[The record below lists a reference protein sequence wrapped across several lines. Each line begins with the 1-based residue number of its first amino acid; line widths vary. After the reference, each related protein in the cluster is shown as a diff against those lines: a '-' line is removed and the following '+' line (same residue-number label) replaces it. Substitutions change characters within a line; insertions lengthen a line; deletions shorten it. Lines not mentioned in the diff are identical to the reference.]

1 MKVKLIATTQ
11 PSVNLQEDG
20 ITTAE
25 ELIVHN
31 ARVSNPSNQFNNYT
45 GPQLIKHCISHKHW
59 SVFDQADM
67 TLEVTTSRAISA
79 QIIRHWSFF
88 VQEFSQRYAKVQEFE
103 PIELRRQAEKNR
115 QSSEEPLN
123 DGYLDGRVQDV
134 LSLSL
139 EVYNEILTAGG
150 ARECARMVL
159 PVSAQ
164 TRLYMK
170 GTCRE
175 WIHYILVRT
184 LPSTQKEHRLVA
196 EEALR
201 IFKEV
206 FPVVHSVVF
215 QNGQT
220 EETTTKSLAEALME
234 LPKPV

>member
-1 MKVKLIATTQ
+1 MKVRLIATTT
-11 PSVNLQEDG
+11 PSKILVEDG
-20 ITTAE
+20 ITTGE

-31 ARVSNPSNQFNNYT
+31 ARVSNPSNQFNTYT
-45 GPQLIKHCISHKHW
+45 GPQLINHCIHHKHW

-134 LSLSL
+134 LDLSMQ
-139 EVYNEILTAGG
+139 VYNEIITAGG

-159 PVSAQ
+159 PMATQ

-184 LPSTQKEHRLVA
+184 LSSTQKEHRLVA
-196 EEALR
+196 EEALVL
-201 IFKEV
+201 FKEV
-206 FPVVHSVVF
+206 FPVIHSIVF
-215 QNGQT
+215 DSLGS
-220 EETTTKSLAEALME
+220 EYVAAKSLAEALMDS
-234 LPKPV
+234 KTQR